1 MKREASRCTREGE
14 DSSKVQMCAD
24 TNECSDMDGKLGDIS
39 VSQDN
44 RKTRYDV
51 MHFANKATEKDK
63 RSRIVEKRPKDP

>member
-1 MKREASRCTREGE
+1 MKREASRCTREGG

-63 RSRIVEKRPKDP
+63 RSRIVEKRPKGP

>member
-1 MKREASRCTREGE
+1 MKREASRCTREGG
-14 DSSKVQMCAD
+14 DSGKVHMGAG
-24 TNECSDMDGKLGDIS
+24 TKECSKMDGKLGDIS

-63 RSRIVEKRPKDP
+63 RSRIVEKRPKGP

>member
-1 MKREASRCTREGE
+1 
-14 DSSKVQMCAD
+14 MCAD

-63 RSRIVEKRPKDP
+63 RSRIVEKKTQRPVSSQLTHMYQT